1 MQESITTGGKHTY
14 GQILKSSALI
24 GGSSVVSIA
33 IGIIRTKA
41 MAVLLGP
48 AGVGL
53 LGLYGSIA
61 DLAASVA
68 GMGVNSSGV
77 RQIAEAVGSG
87 DQGRIARTAIVL
99 RRASVALG
107 LISVVLLVAL
117 SEPIAKLTFGDSQ
130 HAAGV
135 ALLSIAVL
143 FRLVSD
149 GRAALLQGM
158 RSIADLA
165 KMGVLGALF
174 GTLISIPLV
183 YFFREDG
190 VVPSLVLAAAMTL
203 ATAWWFARKVEIQT
217 TSMTISQA
225 GEELGALLKLGAVFM
240 ASGVMMMGV
249 AYAIRIFVTREVG
262 IDAAGLY
269 QCAWAIGGLYVGLI
283 LQAMGADFY
292 PRLTAVAKDNSE
304 CNRVV
309 NEQAQVSLLL
319 AAPGVLATLTFAPLV
334 IALLYTAHFAGAV
347 PLLRW
352 LCLGVTLRVISWPM
366 GYIIIAKGNRRLFF
380 LSEAAWTVVHVG
392 LAWICVRSFGLDGAG
407 IAFFG
412 SYVFHCFLIYAI
424 VRRLSGFRW
433 STENTKTGILSLFV
447 VGVVFGG
454 FSAIPPLLAMGLGT
468 VAVAASS
475 IYSLRVLLRL
485 SSSDRIPTPL
495 LRVLVWCRLAT
506 PSTK

>member
-1 MQESITTGGKHTY
+1 MMQESTAGKHTY
-14 GQILKSSALI
+14 GQILKSSAMI

-77 RQIAEAVGSG
+77 RQVAEAAGSG
-87 DQGRIARTAIVL
+87 DRGRIARTAIVL
-99 RRASVALG
+99 RRTSLALG
-107 LISVVLLVAL
+107 LISIVLLVAL
-117 SEPIAKLTFGDSQ
+117 SEPIAVLTFGGNQ

-135 ALLSIAVL
+135 ALLSLAVF
-143 FRLVSD
+143 FRLMSE
-149 GRAALLQGM
+149 GRAALLQGT
-158 RSIADLA
+158 RRIADLA
-165 KMGVLGALF
+165 KMGVLGAFF

-190 VVPSLVLAAAMTL
+190 VVPSLVLGAAMTL
-203 ATAWWFARKVEIQT
+203 VTALWYASKVEIQA
-217 TSMTISQA
+217 TSMTASQV
-225 GEELGALLKLGAVFM
+225 GKELSALLKLGSAFM

-269 QCAWAIGGLYVGLI
+269 QCAWAVGGLYVGLI
-283 LQAMGADFY
+283 LQSMGADFY
-292 PRLTAVAKDNSE
+292 PRLTAVAQDDTE

-334 IALLYTAHFAGAV
+334 ISLLYTAQFAEAV

-352 LCLGVTLRVISWPM
+352 LCLGVALRVISWPM
-366 GYIIIAKGNRRLFF
+366 GYIIIAKGNQRLFF

-392 LAWICVRSFGLDGAG
+392 LAWICVRSFGLNGAG
-407 IAFFG
+407 MAFFG
-412 SYVFHCFLIYAI
+412 SYVFHVFMIYAI

-433 STENTKTGILSLFV
+433 SMENAKTGLSSLLL
-447 VGVVFGG
+447 VGLVFWG
-454 FSAIPPLLAMGLGT
+454 FSALSPLLATVLGA
-468 VAVAASS
+468 VAVASTS
-475 IYSLRVLLRL
+475 VYSLRALLGLGSLDRIPRPLLRL
-485 SSSDRIPTPL
+485 
-495 LRVLVWCRLAT
+495 LVCCRLAT
-506 PSTK
+506 PSAK

>member
-1 MQESITTGGKHTY
+1 M
-14 GQILKSSALI
+14 I

-53 LGLYGSIA
+53 LGLYGAIA

-77 RQIAEAVGSG
+77 RQVAEAAGSG
-87 DQGRIARTAIVL
+87 DRGRIARTAIVL
-99 RRASVALG
+99 RRTSLALG
-107 LISVVLLVAL
+107 LISIVLLVAL
-117 SEPIAKLTFGDSQ
+117 SEPIAVLTFGGNQ
-130 HAAGV
+130 QAAGV
-135 ALLSIAVL
+135 ALLSLAVF
-143 FRLVSD
+143 FRLMAE
-149 GRAALLQGM
+149 GRAALLQGT
-158 RSIADLA
+158 RRIADLA
-165 KMGVLGALF
+165 KMGVLGAFF

-203 ATAWWFARKVEIQT
+203 VTAWWYAGKVEIQA
-217 TSMTISQA
+217 TSMTTSQV
-225 GEELGALLKLGAVFM
+225 GKELSALLKLGSAFM

-269 QCAWAIGGLYVGLI
+269 QCAWAVGGLYVGLI
-283 LQAMGADFY
+283 LQSMGADFY
-292 PRLTAVAKDNSE
+292 PRLTAVAQDNTE
-304 CNRVV
+304 CNGVV

-334 IALLYTAHFAGAV
+334 ISLLYTAQFAEAV

-352 LCLGVTLRVISWPM
+352 LCLGVALRVISWPM
-366 GYIIIAKGNRRLFF
+366 GYIIIAKGNQRLFF

-392 LAWICVRSFGLDGAG
+392 LAWICVRSFGLNGAG

-412 SYVFHCFLIYAI
+412 SYVFHVFMIYAI

-433 STENTKTGILSLFV
+433 SAENAKAGFLSLLV
-447 VGVVFGG
+447 VGVVFWG
-454 FSAIPPLLAMGLGT
+454 FSAIPPLFATGLGV

-475 IYSLRVLLRL
+475 IYSLRVLLTL
-485 SSSDRIPTPL
+485 GSVDRIPRPL
-495 LRVLVWCRLAT
+495 FKLLVCCRLAT
-506 PSTK
+506 PSAK

>member
-1 MQESITTGGKHTY
+1 MQERTTIAGKHTY
-14 GQILKSSALI
+14 GQILQSSALI
-24 GGSSVVSIA
+24 AGSSVVSIA
-33 IGIIRTKA
+33 IGIVRTKA
-41 MAVLLGP
+41 MAVFLGP

-61 DLAASVA
+61 DLAASFA

-77 RQIAEAVGSG
+77 RQIAEAAGSG
-87 DQGRIARTAIVL
+87 DRARIARTAIVL
-99 RRASVALG
+99 RRTSVALG

-117 SEPIAKLTFGDSQ
+117 AEPIAVLTFGGNQ
-130 HAAGV
+130 HTAGV
-135 ALLSIAVL
+135 ALLSLAVL

-158 RSIADLA
+158 RRIADLA

-203 ATAWWFARKVEIQT
+203 VTAWWYARKVEIQT
-217 TSMTISQA
+217 TSMTTSQA
-225 GEELGALLKLGAVFM
+225 GKELGALLKLGSAFM

-292 PRLTAVAKDNSE
+292 PRLTAVAKDDSE

-319 AAPGVLATLTFAPLV
+319 AAPGVLATLTFAPFV
-334 IALLYTAHFAGAV
+334 IALLYTAQFAGAV

-366 GYIIIAKGNRRLFF
+366 GYIIIAKGNPRLFF

-392 LAWICVRSFGLDGAG
+392 LAWICVKSFGLNGAG

-433 STENTKTGILSLFV
+433 STENTKTGFLFLLV
-447 VGVVFGG
+447 VGVVFWVC
-454 FSAIPPLLAMGLGT
+454 SAIPPLVATGLGT

-475 IYSLRVLLRL
+475 IYSLRFLLRL
-485 SSSDRIPTPL
+485 SSLERIPPPL
-495 LRVLVWCRLAT
+495 LKVLVWCRLAT